1 MSTKHVT
8 VGDIEKRQGA
18 LTFGRLLKSHRLG
31 EEMSQVEMAKMLRL
45 SKQSLNDLESGR
57 RIPSIKRAV
66 SIARKIGLMEDLLVQ
81 LVLQDQ
87 VNKEKLKFKV
97 SVVVQGPSKKAS

>member
-1 MSTKHVT
+1 MNTKHVT
-8 VGDIEKRQGA
+8 VGEIEKRHGA

-66 SIARKIGLMEDLLVQ
+66 TIARKIGLMEDLLVQ

-87 VNKEKLKFKV
+87 INKEKLKFKV
-97 SVVVQGPSKKAS
+97 SVVSSGPSKKAS